1 MKKQI
6 SVLMIF
12 SVMAAPV
19 MAQEANKQ
27 PLKLNTDDKVQTLL
41 TENPMKFEH
50 QVFDV
55 KQDKP
60 MQLAELSQKE
70 MKETE
75 GAWVANAIGGVMGG
89 VGGHFSYMAGSIAS
103 RSYNRNAHLATIAG
117 GAALGA
123 ANPIRGGADLIR
135 GMGLSAAGVGVG
147 GATGYFGGRGR
158 TTRF

>member
-60 MQLAELSQKE
+60 MQLVELSQKE

-75 GAWVANAIGGVMGG
+75 GAWVANAIGGVAGMYGG
-89 VGGHFSYMAGSIAS
+89 GYGYLASGGKSVGGFLAAAG
-103 RSYNRNAHLATIAG
+103 G
-117 GAALGA
+117 GAA
-123 ANPIRGGADLIR
+123 
-135 GMGLSAAGVGVG
+135 AGVFSPVNGIRSGAMAVASGFAGGYVG
-147 GATGYFGGRGR
+147 SRLSK
-158 TTRF
+158 

>member
-75 GAWVANAIGGVMGG
+75 GTWVANAIGGIAGMYGAGYGYLAGGGRDPYKFAGAAFLGG
-89 VGGHFSYMAGSIAS
+89 VGGAFSPVNGI
-103 RSYNRNAHLATIAG
+103 RSAAATAG
-117 GAALGA
+117 GAFTT
-123 ANPIRGGADLIR
+123 
-135 GMGLSAAGVGVG
+135 SAIGSRFSGR
-147 GATGYFGGRGR
+147 YF
-158 TTRF
+158 